1 MTVKL
6 PPGITWGDGDDD
18 DVLSTSTFVKP
29 QPHPEDVTFEG
40 DDASK

>member
-6 PPGITWGDGDDD
+6 PPGIKWGDEDDD
-18 DVLSTSTFVKP
+18 DVLSTSTIVKP
-29 QPHPEDVTFEG
+29 KSHPEDVTLED